1 MIHRLPLTVSTYILY
16 SQITDIYSVNERV
29 GVFVVSAHRLIWP
42 WRFLKLNTRKKKYT
56 KFGQLVSDRLS
67 CTVNL
72 TRIPQKHRLATVIR
86 CAPPFIDAKLS
97 CALHMAF
104 ADTFW
109 ISATIEYDIQSV
121 STSFYYL
128 TIEQQAEYSHLVY
141 FFFPLASSSFKIHFY
156 IYVCCAFRGFVCV
169 QRALQMRRVE
179 CEWTNL
185 LHCVVHNLPS
195 IFGRRVDGAAST
207 HNSLIK

>member
-42 WRFLKLNTRKKKYT
+42 WRFLKLNTRKKKHEIWSIGFGPIKLYS
-56 KFGQLVSDRLS
+56 KFDANSPKAPFGDSDS
-67 CTVNL
+67 MCT
-72 TRIPQKHRLATVIR
+72 
-86 CAPPFIDAKLS
+86 
-97 CALHMAF
+97 AF
-104 ADTFW
+104 HWRQIELRSAHGICRHIW